1 MGKETKKTVNTI
13 IPIGPYHP
21 LQEEPELFKL
31 YCDGESVKDVEWVTG
46 YNHRGIEKLSESK
59 TFDQVFFLVERVCG
73 ICSTSHPFAFAN
85 CMEEIA
91 GVEVPDRAKYI
102 RSIIGE
108 LERIHSHLLWVG
120 LAGHF
125 LGYNTVFM
133 WAWKYREPV
142 LDLFEM
148 ISGNRNS
155 YAMFKIGGVRRDI
168 ENDKIPRMKEVLDTV
183 KSKTNM
189 LIGAVL
195 DDPVIHARTK
205 GVGVLTKEDI
215 INYGVLGPAARAS
228 GVPIDVRRDDP
239 YAAYPLV
246 DWKVITAEEGDV
258 FAKAKVRLLE
268 LLESISIIEQCF
280 EGLKKEPEGAIE
292 TIVKEIPAGIGTG
305 RAEAPRGEVFHF
317 VETDGSNYPKRHKIR
332 APSYMNIPTFK
343 RSCVGQSISD
353 ATIALAAVDPCYCCT
368 ERMGFAYDYE
378 TKDKILDG
386 KELLKLGQDKT
397 KTLRAKMEQKP

>member
-1 MGKETKKTVNTI
+1 MSKTI

-31 YCDGESVKDVEWVTG
+31 YCEGEVVKDVEWVTG

-59 TFDQVFFLVERVCG
+59 TFEQVFFLVERVCG

-91 GVEVPDRAKYI
+91 GIEIPDRAKYI

-148 ISGNRNS
+148 ITGNRNS

-168 ENDKIPRMKEVLDTV
+168 ENHKIPAIKKVLELL
-183 KSKTNM
+183 KKKTD
-189 LIGAVL
+189 LLTGAVM

-205 GVGVLTKEDI
+205 GVGILTKEDI
-215 INYGVLGPAARAS
+215 IHYGALGPTARAS
-228 GVPIDVRRDDP
+228 GVAIDVRKDDP

-246 DWKVITAEEGDV
+246 NWKVITAEEGDV

-268 LLESISIIEQCF
+268 MYESISIIEQCLDGLEKVK
-280 EGLKKEPEGAIE
+280 EGE
-292 TIVKEIPAGIGTG
+292 TEIKVKEIPAGFGTG
-305 RAEAPRGEVFHF
+305 HAEAPRGEVFHC
-317 VETDGSNYPKRHKIR
+317 VKTNGSNYPERHKIR
-332 APSYMNIPTFK
+332 APSYMNIATFK
-343 RSCVGQSISD
+343 KSCIGQTIPD

-368 ERMGFAYDYE
+368 ERMGFAYDYATGE
-378 TKDKILDG
+378 KILDG
-386 KELLKLGQDKT
+386 NALIRLCQSKTEELRNKQMIPLK
-397 KTLRAKMEQKP
+397 

>member
-1 MGKETKKTVNTI
+1 MSKTI

-31 YCDGESVKDVEWVTG
+31 YCEGEIVKDVQWVTG

-59 TFDQVFFLVERVCG
+59 TFDQVFFLVERICG

-85 CMEEIA
+85 AMEEIA
-91 GVEVPDRAKYI
+91 KVEIPDRAKYI

-108 LERIHSHLLWVG
+108 LERLHSHLLWVG

-142 LDLFEM
+142 LDLFEL
-148 ISGNRNS
+148 ITGNRNS

-168 ENDKIPRMKEVLDTV
+168 ENDKIPRIREVLSTI
-183 KSKTNM
+183 KKKTD
-189 LIGAVL
+189 LLTGAVM

-205 GVGVLTKEDI
+205 GVGILTKEDI
-215 INYGVLGPAARAS
+215 KAYGALGPTARAS
-228 GVPIDVRRDDP
+228 GVAIDVRKDDP

-246 DWKVITAEEGDV
+246 NWKVITAEAGDV
-258 FAKAKVRLLE
+258 FAKAEVRLLE
-268 LLESISIIEQCF
+268 MYESISIIEQCLD
-280 EGLKKEPEGAIE
+280 GLLKEPEGEIE
-292 TIVKEIPAGIGTG
+292 VQVREVPAGIGTG

-317 VETDGSNYPKRHKIR
+317 VKTDGSNYPERHKIR
-332 APSYMNIPTFK
+332 APSYMNIATFK
-343 RSCVGQSISD
+343 KSCVGQTISD

-368 ERMGFAYDYE
+368 ERMAYAYDHHSGE
-378 TKDKILDG
+378 KILDG
-386 KELLKLGQDKT
+386 QQLVELGQKRT
-397 KTLRAKMEQKP
+397 EEIRQQLNKRK

>member
-1 MGKETKKTVNTI
+1 MSKKTL

-31 YCDGESVKDVEWVTG
+31 YCDGEIVRDIQWVTG

-59 TFDQVFFLVERVCG
+59 TYEQVFFLVERICG

-85 CMEEIA
+85 AVEEIA
-91 GVEVPDRAKYI
+91 GIEITDRAKYI

-155 YAMFKIGGVRRDI
+155 YAMFKVGGVRRDI
-168 ENDKIPRMKEVLDTV
+168 ESEKINKIRNVLADL
-183 KSKTNM
+183 KKKTD
-189 LIGAVL
+189 LLTGAVM

-205 GVGVLTKEDI
+205 GVGILTRQDVI
-215 INYGVLGPAARAS
+215 DYGAVGPTARAS
-228 GVPIDVRRDDP
+228 GLAIDVRKDDP

-246 DWKVITAEEGDV
+246 DWKVITAEAGDV
-258 FAKAKVRLLE
+258 FAKAEVRLLE
-268 LLESISIIEQCF
+268 MYESISIIEQCLK
-280 EGLKKEPEGAIE
+280 GLEREKDGDLNVKVTEIPEG
-292 TIVKEIPAGIGTG
+292 IGNG

-317 VETDGSNYPKRHKIR
+317 VVSDGSNSPSRHKIR
-332 APSYMNIPTFK
+332 APSYVNIATFK
-343 RSCVGQSISD
+343 KSCIGQTISD
-353 ATIALAAVDPCYCCT
+353 ATISLAAVDPCYCCT
-368 ERMGFAYDYE
+368 ERLAVVYDSE
-378 TKDKILDG
+378 SGGKIMNAR
-386 KELLKLGQDKT
+386 ELIEHSAAVTRKLRIK
-397 KTLRAKMEQKP
+397 

>member
-1 MGKETKKTVNTI
+1 VSKTI

-31 YCDGESVKDVEWVTG
+31 YCEGEVVKDVQWVTG

-59 TFDQVFFLVERVCG
+59 TFDQVFFLVERICG

-85 CMEEIA
+85 AMEEVAKVKI
-91 GVEVPDRAKYI
+91 PDRAKYI

-108 LERIHSHLLWVG
+108 LERLHSHLLWVG

-142 LDLFEM
+142 LDLFEL
-148 ISGNRNS
+148 ITGNRNS

-168 ENDKIPRMKEVLDTV
+168 ENEKIPRIREVLSIV
-183 KSKTNM
+183 KKKTD
-189 LIGAVL
+189 LLTGAVM

-205 GVGVLTKEDI
+205 GIGILTKEDI
-215 INYGVLGPAARAS
+215 KAYGALGPTARAS
-228 GVPIDVRRDDP
+228 GVAIDVRKDDP

-246 DWKVITAEEGDV
+246 NWKVITAEAGDV
-258 FAKAKVRLLE
+258 FAKAEVRLLE
-268 LLESISIIEQCF
+268 MYESISIIEQCLD
-280 EGLKKEPEGAIE
+280 GLLKEPEGEIE
-292 TIVKEIPAGIGTG
+292 VQVPEVPAGIGTG
-305 RAEAPRGEVFHF
+305 HAEAPRGEVFHF
-317 VETDGSNYPKRHKIR
+317 VKTDGSNYPERHKIR
-332 APSYMNIPTFK
+332 APSYMNIATFK
-343 RSCVGQSISD
+343 KSCVGQTISD

-368 ERMGFAYDYE
+368 ERMAYAYDHHSGE
-378 TKDKILDG
+378 KILDG
-386 KELLKLGQDKT
+386 KELVELGQKRT
-397 KTLRAKMEQKP
+397 AEIRQQLKRRK

>member
-1 MGKETKKTVNTI
+1 MSKI

-31 YCDGESVKDVEWVTG
+31 YCEGEIVKDVKWETG

-59 TFDQVFFLVERVCG
+59 TFDQAFFLVERICG

-85 CMEEIA
+85 CMEEI
-91 GVEVPDRAKYI
+91 GEIEIPDRAKYI

-108 LERIHSHLLWVG
+108 LERLHSHLLWVG

-148 ISGNRNS
+148 ITGNRNS

-168 ENDKIPRMKEVLDTV
+168 ENNKIEKIQKILDLV
-183 KSKTNM
+183 KKKTNM
-189 LIGAVL
+189 LIGAVM

-205 GVGVLTKEDI
+205 GVGILTKDDI
-215 INYGVLGPAARAS
+215 INYGAVGPTARAS
-228 GVPIDVRRDDP
+228 DVAIDVRHDDP

-246 DWKVITAEEGDV
+246 NWKVITSKGCDV
-258 FAKAKVRLLE
+258 FAKAEVRLLE
-268 LLESISIIEQCF
+268 MLESVSIIEQCL
-280 EGLKKEPEGAIE
+280 EGLKKEKEGVVDVKVKAVPE
-292 TIVKEIPAGIGTG
+292 GIGTG
-305 RAEAPRGEVFHF
+305 HAEAPRGEVFHF
-317 VETDGSNYPKRHKIR
+317 VKTNGSNYPERHKIR
-332 APSYMNIPTFK
+332 APSYVNIATFK
-343 RSCVGQSISD
+343 KSCVGQTISD
-353 ATIALAAVDPCYCCT
+353 ATISLAAVDPCYCCT
-368 ERMGFAYDYE
+368 ERLAAVYDNQSGM
-378 TKDKILDG
+378 KILG
-386 KELLKLGQDKT
+386 GEELVKLSMKKTNELKLKY
-397 KTLRAKMEQKP
+397 